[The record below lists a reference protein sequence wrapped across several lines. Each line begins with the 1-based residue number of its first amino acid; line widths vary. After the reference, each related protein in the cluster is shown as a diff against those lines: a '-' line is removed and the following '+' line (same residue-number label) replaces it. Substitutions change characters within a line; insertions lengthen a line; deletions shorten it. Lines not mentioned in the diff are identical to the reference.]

1 MKTRKYIK
9 FHNKRIKPYIISMG
23 IQKNDKIAKAS
34 KENIRVG
41 PQTSLRNKSRG
52 AKVL

>member
-1 MKTRKYIK
+1 M
-9 FHNKRIKPYIISMG
+9 S

-41 PQTSLRNKSRG
+41 PQTSLKNKSRG